1 MIPVDADF
9 SKYKIVVAPVLYM
22 VKKGM
27 KEALTEFVKN
37 GGILITTFMS
47 GIVNESDNVY
57 LGGYPGPLRELAGV
71 WVEEIDALAPEQTN
85 KITFA
90 DGTSSTCSLLCDLI
104 HLEGAQCVASYES
117 NFYAGMPAIT
127 NNQYGK
133 GYTYYIGTNPTEDGI
148 VKVLDMAVQT
158 AGVTSVVSVATGLE
172 ITCRKTDRFT
182 YYFIFNFKDK
192 VLPLPENFIGQ
203 KDLLT
208 GEIIPDG
215 CNLKQYDA
223 YLVAFPNE

>member
-1 MIPVDADF
+1 
-9 SKYKIVVAPVLYM
+9 
-22 VKKGM
+22 M

-47 GIVNESDNVY
+47 GIVNESDNVH

-104 HLEGAQCVASYES
+104 HLEGAQSVASYES
-117 NFYAGMPAIT
+117 NFYAGMHAIT
-127 NNQYGK
+127 KNQYGK

-158 AGVTSVVSVATGLE
+158 AGVTSVVTEATGLE
-172 ITCRKTDRFT
+172 ITCRKTEKYT

-192 VLPLPENFIGQ
+192 VLPLPECFAG
-203 KDLLT
+203 KVDLLT
-208 GEIIPDG
+208 NEPIKEG
-215 CNLKQYDA
+215 CHMKQYDA
-223 YLVAFPNE
+223 FLVAVPTTHR